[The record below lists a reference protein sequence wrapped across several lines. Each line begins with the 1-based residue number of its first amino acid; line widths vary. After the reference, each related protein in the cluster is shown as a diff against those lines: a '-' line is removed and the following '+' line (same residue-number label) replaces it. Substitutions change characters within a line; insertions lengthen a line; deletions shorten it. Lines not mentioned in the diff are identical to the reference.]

1 MSDRR
6 FNAPVEK
13 NGLLHPPNCACVRCA
28 AGRESQELDA
38 GLLAKVDEK
47 LDEYFLQTLQSNFM
61 GGFQA
66 LAAGQPIDVV
76 RGSFLGN
83 MANIM
88 RLREMAAAY
97 FAQAKTE
104 EV

>member
-6 FNAPVEK
+6 FQAPVEK

-38 GLLAKVDEK
+38 PLLEKVNEK
-47 LDEYFLQTLQSNFM
+47 LEEAFLQLVQGNFM
-61 GGFQA
+61 GGFQQ

-76 RGSFLGN
+76 RGGFLGN
-83 MANIM
+83 MSSIM
-88 RLREMAAAY
+88 RMREMAAAY
-97 FAQAKTE
+97 FAQSEAE